1 MPSMNRVF
9 LVGNLGHEPEV
20 RATGSGTPVLT
31 LSVATTE
38 RFKDAGGNRKE
49 RTDWHRVVA
58 WNDLATNC
66 GKYLK
71 KGDRVLVEGR
81 LQGREYEKD
90 GEKRTSVE
98 VIARNI
104 QFLTFKK
111 GTQAG
116 QPEMDPMPEEVDQV
130 DEEIPF

>member
-9 LVGNLGHEPEV
+9 LIGNLGHEPEV
-20 RATGSGTPVLT
+20 RATSGGTPVLT

-38 RFKDAGGNRKE
+38 RFKDAGGGRKE

-66 GKYLK
+66 EKYLK

-81 LQGREYEKD
+81 LQVREYEKD

-98 VIARNI
+98 VVARNV

-111 GTQAG
+111 GAQAE
-116 QPEMDPMPEEVDQV
+116 PAEPDPAIDDAGPA